1 MDLTSTS
8 TIRKLRWLFCLTAF
22 FIFTTSYAFDTKRFD
37 APPPKRPGYLSF
49 TSPQKLRFAPA
60 PIVADRSS
68 LILPMTITIS
78 TENDSGDANA
88 SLKEIE
94 FPVNDYADSP
104 AGDSEIDDAR
114 ELEIPKIAPPI
125 ELPMADPFAGGNSDA
140 INSTDEL
147 MKVFDQSRIEVGNSR
162 IAIPFVPP
170 YTVAPESMKIS
181 SRSTYRRVNR

>member
-1 MDLTSTS
+1 MDLISTS
-8 TIRKLRWLFCLTAF
+8 TIRKLRWFFCLTAF
-22 FIFTTSYAFDTKRFD
+22 FIFKTSHAFDTKRFD

-60 PIVADRSS
+60 PIVADRSA
-68 LILPMTITIS
+68 LILSMKIPAS
-78 TENDSGDANA
+78 SEDNSVDANA
-88 SLKEIE
+88 SLNESE
-94 FPVNDYADSP
+94 FPIVDYDGSSAGEPETDDS
-104 AGDSEIDDAR
+104 GK
-114 ELEIPKIAPPI
+114 LEIPQIAPPI
-125 ELPMADPFAGGNSDA
+125 ELPMADPFAEGNSDT

-147 MKVFDQSRIEVGNSR
+147 MKVFDQSRIEVGNTR